1 MLEIKAFFGE
11 WKEATKEQAE
21 NFYQTFLCGAT
32 AIKCEDRQ
40 KYFNEHHIRG
50 GHVMMNGKV
59 ETTEEQKE
67 RVFQE
72 YKNRL
77 TTEVR
82 NASKSERIRF
92 SVVEYLCS
100 FPKIDPFVMATSII
114 KDGITILFD
123 DTSISK
129 KENER
134 KKRKVDKTGSLE
146 VAKNEHKI

>member
-11 WKEATKEQAE
+11 WKEVTKEQAE
-21 NFYQTFLCGAT
+21 SFYKTFCDGST
-32 AIKCEDRQ
+32 NIKCQDKRD
-40 KYFNEHHIRG
+40 YFNKHHIRG
-50 GHVMMNGKV
+50 GHIMAIGKA

-67 RVFQE
+67 RVFQA

-82 NASKSERIRF
+82 DGSKTENIRF
-92 SVVEYLCS
+92 NVIEYLCS
-100 FPKIDPFVMATSII
+100 FPKIDPFVMAASIV

-129 KENER
+129 KDNQAKER
-134 KKRKVDKTGSLE
+134 KVNKLL
-146 VAKNEHKI
+146 A

>member
-21 NFYQTFLCGAT
+21 SFYKIFCEGAT
-32 AIKCEDRQ
+32 AIKWEDKQ

-50 GHVMMNGKV
+50 SHVMLNGKV

-67 RVFQE
+67 RVFQA

-82 NASKSERIRF
+82 NASISENVRF
-92 SVVEYLCS
+92 NVVEYLCS
-100 FPKIDPFVMATSII
+100 FSKIDPFVMAASII

-129 KENER
+129 KENQSKER
-134 KKRKVDKTGSLE
+134 KVNKLL
-146 VAKNEHKI
+146 A

>member
-1 MLEIKAFFGE
+1 MLEIKVFFGG
-11 WKEATKEQAE
+11 WKEVTKEQAE
-21 NFYQTFLCGAT
+21 NYYKTFCNGAT
-32 AIKCEDRQ
+32 AIKWKDRQ

-50 GHVMMNGKV
+50 GHIMSTGKV

-67 RVFQE
+67 RVFQV

-82 NASKSERIRF
+82 NASKNEDIRF
-92 SVVEYLCS
+92 NVVEYLCS
-100 FPKIDPFVMATSII
+100 FPKIDPFVMAASII

-129 KENER
+129 NDNQAKER
-134 KKRKVDKTGSLE
+134 KVKKLL
-146 VAKNEHKI
+146 A

>member
-11 WKEATKEQAE
+11 WKEVTKEQAE
-21 NFYQTFLCGAT
+21 SFYKVFCEGAT
-32 AIKCEDRQ
+32 AIKWKDRQ
-40 KYFNEHHIRG
+40 KYFNDHHIRG
-50 GHVMMNGKV
+50 GHIILNGKV

-67 RVFQE
+67 RVFQA

-82 NASKSERIRF
+82 NASKNEDIRF
-92 SVVEYLCS
+92 NVIEYLCK
-100 FPKIDPFVMATSII
+100 FPEIDPFVMAASII

-129 KENER
+129 KDNQA
-134 KKRKVDKTGSLE
+134 KKRKVNKLL
-146 VAKNEHKI
+146 V

>member
-21 NFYQTFLCGAT
+21 SFYKTFCEGAT
-32 AIKCEDRQ
+32 AIKWEDRR

-50 GHVMMNGKV
+50 GHVMVNGKV

-67 RVFQE
+67 RIFNH

-77 TTEVR
+77 ITEVR
-82 NASKSERIRF
+82 DGSKSENIRF
-92 SVVEYLCS
+92 NVIEYLCS
-100 FPKIDPFVMATSII
+100 FPKIDPFVMAASIV
-114 KDGITILFD
+114 KDGIIILFD

-129 KENER
+129 KENQAKER
-134 KKRKVDKTGSLE
+134 KVNRLL
-146 VAKNEHKI
+146 A